1 MRWSISKWL
10 FYWGVVGM
18 YLCGSGTEV
27 CAEERRPEHVKVRHE
42 KKLERYKRNWA
53 RLIPQ
58 YEKMQFAGSMGL
70 LSLGVGWDYGRKEQW
85 ETDVFLGYLPRFDGD
100 KAHITLTL
108 KENYIPW
115 KLNIKQSGWM
125 VEPFTVSMYINKI
138 LGDEFWGRLPDK
150 YPEKYYSF
158 ATNLRINLAFG
169 QRISLKWLSPSLSNH
184 VTFFYEFATN
194 DLYLIS
200 YLTNKYLKFSDIFN
214 LSFGLKFKFM

>member
-1 MRWSISKWL
+1 M
-10 FYWGVVGM
+10 V
-18 YLCGSGTEV
+18 CGSLKA
-27 CAEERRPEHVKVRHE
+27 CAEEKPSVRLKMKHE
-42 KKLERYKRNWA
+42 EKLERYKRNWA

-70 LSLGVGWDYGRKEQW
+70 ISLGIGWDYGKKEQW
-85 ETDVFLGYLPRFDGD
+85 ETDVFLGYLPRFDGE
-100 KAHITLTL
+100 KSHITMTL

-115 KLNIKQSGWM
+115 RLNIKQSRWM

-169 QRISLKWLSPSLSNH
+169 QRISLKWNSPTLSNH
-184 VTFFYEFATN
+184 ITFFYEFGTN

-214 LSFGLKFKFM
+214 LSLGLKLKFI

>member
-1 MRWSISKWL
+1 MKWSIFKWL
-10 FYWGVVGM
+10 FCYGVAGIS
-18 YLCGSGTEV
+18 LISSSLKV
-27 CAEERRPEHVKVRHE
+27 CAEKRHLVLPNVKHE
-42 KKLERYKRNWA
+42 NKLERYKRSWA

-70 LSLGVGWDYGRKEQW
+70 ISLGVGWDYGRREQW
-85 ETDVFLGYLPRFDGD
+85 ETDIFLGFLPRFDGD
-100 KAHITLTL
+100 KAHLTMTL

-115 KLNIKQSGWM
+115 GLNIRQSRWM
-125 VEPFTVSMYINKI
+125 VEPFSVSMYINKI

-169 QRISLKWLSPSLSNH
+169 QRISLKWNSSSLSNQ
-184 VTFFYEFATN
+184 VTFFYEFGTN

-200 YLTNKYLKFSDIFN
+200 YLTNKYWKFSDIFN
-214 LSFGLKFKFM
+214 LSLGLKVKFI